1 MAGTETRFCANC
13 GERISVRSRFCP
25 SCGARQ
31 EDFLVSDPEVEAESG
46 AVPDPPAAEELRA
59 QEAEPDPPAA
69 PDPPAPAPP
78 RAGEPRAIPEPA
90 AAEELRAHEAEPAA
104 VPDPPAAEELRA
116 QEAEPPA
123 AEELRAQP
131 PRTEPLR
138 ERIGRVD
145 PQAGE
150 LSELL
155 VGHLAV
161 PGVVA
166 AGLAALAAAGAVLVA
181 GLIIALATPDASIL
195 GLVGRGGGVVSEAFR
210 QAVSTLLAPV
220 IDTGPL
226 SSASGRIAPMIFV
239 AIPIGAVALATRW
252 QLHRTEGAR
261 PAARIAWAA
270 VVGLPFGLLML
281 AFAVLGGSSDVA
293 NVSPSAGS
301 AFGLGLLWG
310 VVGGAL
316 GAATALPLEGAADGR
331 RVPALAGR
339 VLTASTATLRPLG
352 ALLLACSA
360 LGLVG
365 WIVQVGADVDEVR
378 AGRSTAAALVEESLF
393 VGEHGVHLAAL
404 ASGARFTADANG
416 ALGLPFPVDKASDV
430 PGRDGGLRIF
440 SYTDAMPAYV
450 FLPALVLLFG
460 LLILAALYAGFA
472 AARAVGAATPVLGA
486 AWGAVTGPAWA
497 IAMSI
502 LISLAGGLFHGDA
515 DGGSVFGLFLLLGAL
530 LGAGGGAL
538 AVADAREPAPRPA
551 ASAPDAG

>member
-1 MAGTETRFCANC
+1 M
-13 GERISVRSRFCP
+13 P
-25 SCGARQ
+25 
-31 EDFLVSDPEVEAESG
+31 
-46 AVPDPPAAEELRA
+46 
-59 QEAEPDPPAA
+59 
-69 PDPPAPAPP
+69 
-78 RAGEPRAIPEPA
+78 
-90 AAEELRAHEAEPAA
+90 
-104 VPDPPAAEELRA
+104 
-116 QEAEPPA
+116 EPPA
-123 AEELRAQP
+123 AEELRAREAEPEPLAVPEPPAAEELRAREAEPEPPARPEPPPPEP
-131 PRTEPLR
+131 PRAGHAARAEPLR

-195 GLVGRGGGVVSEAFR
+195 GLVGRDGGVVSEAFR

-226 SSASGRIAPMIFV
+226 SSASGRVAPMIFV
-239 AIPIGAVALATRW
+239 AIPIGAVAVATRW

-281 AFAVLGGSSDVA
+281 AFAVLGGSSDA
-293 NVSPSAGS
+293 TNVSPSAGS

-310 VVGGAL
+310 AVGGAL
-316 GAATALPLEGAADGR
+316 GAATALPLEGVADGPQDAAAR
-331 RVPALAGR
+331 APCAHGRHRDAAPAGR
-339 VLTASTATLRPLG
+339 PAHRLLG
-352 ALLLACSA
+352 A

-378 AGRSTAAALVEESLF
+378 AGRSTATALVEESLF

-416 ALGLPFPVDKASDV
+416 ALGLPFPVDQAGDV

-450 FLPALVLLFG
+450 FLPALVLLFA

-472 AARAVGAATPVLGA
+472 AARAVGAATPALGA

-530 LGAGGGAL
+530 LGAGGGVL
-538 AVADAREPAPRPA
+538 AVNDAREPASRPQA
-551 ASAPDAG
+551 GAGAPDAG

>member
-13 GERISVRSRFCP
+13 GERISARSRFCP

-31 EDFLVSDPEVEAESG
+31 EDFLVSDPDVEAEPA
-46 AVPDPPAAEELRA
+46 AVPEPPAAEELRA
-59 QEAEPDPPAA
+59 QEAEPATV
-69 PDPPAPAPP
+69 
-78 RAGEPRAIPEPA
+78 PE
-90 AAEELRAHEAEPAA
+90 
-104 VPDPPAAEELRA
+104 PPAAEELRA
-116 QEAEPPA
+116 QEAEAEAEPKPEVGAPDEPPA
-123 AEELRAQP
+123 AEAAARAHA

-166 AGLAALAAAGAVLVA
+166 AGLAALAAAGAVLVG
-181 GLIIALATPDASIL
+181 GLIIALATPDASII

-220 IDTGPL
+220 VDTGPL
-226 SSASGRIAPMIFV
+226 SSASGRVAPMIFV

-252 QLHRTEGAR
+252 QLHRTDGAR

-281 AFAVLGGSSDVA
+281 AFAVLGGSSDAA

-316 GAATALPLEGAADGR
+316 GAATALPLEGAAEGR
-331 RVPALAGR
+331 KAPPLVRR
-339 VLTASTATLRPLG
+339 VLTACTATLRPLG

-378 AGRSTAAALVEESLF
+378 SGRSTATALVEESLF

-404 ASGARFTADANG
+404 ASGARFTADAAG
-416 ALGLPFPVDKASDV
+416 ALGLPFPVDQASDV
-430 PGRDGGLRIF
+430 PGRDGGLRVF

-450 FLPALVLLFG
+450 FLPALVLLFA

-472 AARAVGAATPVLGA
+472 AARAVGAATPILGA

-502 LISLAGGLFHGDA
+502 LVSLAGGLFHGDA
-515 DGGSVFGLFLLLGAL
+515 DGGSVFGLFLLLGAV
-530 LGAGGGAL
+530 LGAGGGVL
-538 AVADAREPAPRPA
+538 AVTDARQPADLPA
-551 ASAPDAG
+551 RAAR